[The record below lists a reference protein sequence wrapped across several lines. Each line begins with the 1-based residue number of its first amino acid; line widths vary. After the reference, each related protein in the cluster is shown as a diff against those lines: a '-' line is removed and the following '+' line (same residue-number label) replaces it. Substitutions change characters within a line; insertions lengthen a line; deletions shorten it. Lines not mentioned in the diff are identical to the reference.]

1 MVERGLILEAW
12 CDHLFSEEI
21 FVDTT
26 VAYCSTWSL
35 KKNALWEFCSGGL
48 WNEVWTMAGMATN
61 WWGLK
66 FSSWTLEEFQA
77 LGKLTEDENNALE
90 Y

>member
-1 MVERGLILEAW
+1 
-12 CDHLFSEEI
+12 
-21 FVDTT
+21 
-26 VAYCSTWSL
+26 
-35 KKNALWEFCSGGL
+35 
-48 WNEVWTMAGMATN
+48 MAGMADN

-77 LGKLTEDENNALE
+77 LGKLTEDENNELE